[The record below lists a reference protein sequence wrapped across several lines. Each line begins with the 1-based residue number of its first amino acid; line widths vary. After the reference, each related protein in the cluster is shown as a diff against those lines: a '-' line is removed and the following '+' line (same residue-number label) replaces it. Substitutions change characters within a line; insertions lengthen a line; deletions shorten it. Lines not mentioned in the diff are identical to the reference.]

1 MEQARRPTS
10 SKDTDQTLDTE
21 VYQPNTTGGG
31 IPAVGESQSD
41 NGSDPGVVPMNENE
55 FERTAIRCFR
65 YFIIVLMLSATIAA
79 GVASYNY
86 LHGEEGRDFQK
97 EFDIVADDI
106 RLLSSDRLDAFR
118 ADFRSLSW
126 TITGLA
132 KSSNATWPFY
142 TDVNFPVIV
151 SNFRKTTGT
160 GMIALSPIVHN
171 IVEQFQWTNYSQTHQ
186 GWIQDHLDFQA
197 KKTTIAAEEEN
208 VVFNNNNNEMDDIY
222 PGIFRWTDQGRVRE
236 DGVGPFLPLWQMMDA
251 PQDPSNINLNLLS
264 DDAYKQVF
272 DAVLAQKS
280 PIMTDIFDDMLPELK
295 ESNNEDEEEDLP
307 MSLFVHPVYQDVTQQ
322 QIVAILTASI
332 VWSPLFVLASDEATP
347 PVDVVIEEGCDRKLT
362 FQVTGPNVEFKGYED
377 LHDPAYDGYETSF
390 DLAHSIRTH
399 YVTEFEGC
407 EHGISIYPTKGFWDQ
422 YHTTAPASTTGI
434 IVGAFLFMCIIF
446 YLYDAAVHMRQKRI
460 LRVASQSEK
469 ILSVL
474 YPKTIRDR
482 LFGMEDK
489 AEEEQPKG
497 GKKGGRKRLNDDLIK
512 ATKYQLKQYMKSSP
526 GQLDGVTGGFDSKPI
541 ADLFLD
547 ATVLFAD
554 ISGFTAWSSV
564 REPTQVFTLLESVY
578 RAFDVIA
585 RRRKVFKVET
595 VGDCYVAVTGLP
607 EPTKDHARI
616 MALFAKE
623 CVTRF
628 EELVGMLETTL
639 GPDTGDL
646 GIRVGIHSGP
656 VTAGVLRGDKSRFQL
671 FGDTVNTAS
680 RVESTGKRNMIHV
693 SEETAFL
700 LTAAGMQDQLKRR
713 EELVSAKGKG
723 KLLTFWLKVDRK
735 EPEQSEY
742 MHNRPHDGFQNGDG
756 AFVNKPTNYN
766 NTCLNTDASNYEAIE
781 EMLSPRVRRLCQWNV
796 DILARHL
803 KQIVAHRDAQGPM
816 NQNYNEELSR
826 REVSICR
833 QMDVLD
839 EVVEIIP
846 LPGFDPNVY
855 KRQKDPNDIELPE
868 VVMKQIRLYVACIAA
883 MYHDNPFHN
892 FEHASHVMMSVSK
905 LLSRIV
911 AADDILNEDENAAE
925 ANDFGWSIHDHTY
938 GITSDPMTQFSVI
951 LAAMV
956 HDVDHTGVSNAQLVN
971 ENHRLAAM
979 FDNKSIAEQNSM
991 VLAWDILMDSRFHD
1005 FRRTIYAAP
1014 FELDRFR
1021 QLMGN
1026 TVMATDIMDK
1036 ELQALR
1042 RNRWDKAFNSV
1053 NITND
1058 SIVDPHAS
1066 MVVPEGTKDKVNRK
1080 ATIVIEHLIQASDVA
1095 HTMQHWHIYQKWNE
1109 RLFAEMALAYK
1120 AGRLGFN
1127 PAEKWYQGEIG
1138 FYDHYI
1144 IPLAK
1149 KLKDCGVF
1157 GVASD
1162 EYLNYAMENRQEWE
1176 EKGHGFVAELTAKY
1190 MGDVQKEE
1198 EKVEP
1203 QPDKPTAIAAP
1214 PAKTDETGSVTS
1226 QVSEAISAMSG
1237 SVGSGTQVEI
1247 V

>member
-1 MEQARRPTS
+1 MDNTI
-10 SKDTDQTLDTE
+10 DTE
-21 VYQPNTTGGG
+21 DYTNGGG
-31 IPAVGESQSD
+31 ATAGNHHHHNPMVVEELS
-41 NGSDPGVVPMNENE
+41 GSASEDGQMNENE

-79 GVASYNY
+79 GVASFNY

-97 EFDIVADDI
+97 EFDVVADDI
-106 RLLSSDRLDAFR
+106 RLLSSDRLADFQ

-132 KSSNATWPFY
+132 KSSNASWPFY

-151 SNFRKTTGT
+151 SNFRKTTST
-160 GMIALSPIVHN
+160 SMIALSPIVHN
-171 IVEQFQWTNYSQTHQ
+171 IIEKVQWTNYSQTHQ
-186 GWIQDHLDFQA
+186 GWIQDHLAYQV
-197 KKTTIAAEEEN
+197 KTTTTSAADED
-208 VVFNNNNNEMDDIY
+208 VVFVEDIPNIY
-222 PGIFRWTDQGRVRE
+222 PGIFRWTDQGRVRD

-251 PQDPSNINLNLLS
+251 PQDPSSINLNLLS
-264 DDAYKQVF
+264 DESYKQVF
-272 DAVLAQKS
+272 DAVLSEKA
-280 PIMTDIFDDMLPELK
+280 PIMTEIFDNRNGGLVPQLEPNRVD
-295 ESNNEDEEEDLP
+295 DLP
-307 MSLFVHPVYQDVTQQ
+307 ISLFLYPVYQDVTREKV
-322 QIVAILTASI
+322 VAILTSSI
-332 VWSPLFVLASDEATP
+332 DWSPLFALASDEATP
-347 PVDVVIEEGCDRKLT
+347 PVDVVIQENCDRMLT

-377 LHDPAYDGYETSF
+377 LHDTAYDQYQISF
-390 DLAHSIRTH
+390 YLAPDIHLQHIQSEGTH
-399 YVTEFEGC
+399 HAHC
-407 EHGISIYPTKGFWDQ
+407 ERGISVYPTRGFWEQ
-422 YHTTAPASTTGI
+422 YHTSAPASTTGI
-434 IVGAFLFMCIIF
+434 IVGAFFFMCIIF

-482 LFGMEDK
+482 LFGLEDK
-489 AEEEQPKG
+489 VEEEPASAGK

-512 ATKYQLKQYMKSSP
+512 ATKYQLKQYMKSTP
-526 GQLDGVTGGFDSKPI
+526 GHLDAVTGGFDSKPI

-554 ISGFTAWSSV
+554 IAGFTAWSSV

-578 RAFDVIA
+578 RAFDIIA

-616 MALFAKE
+616 MALFAQE
-623 CVTRF
+623 CVERF

-693 SEETAFL
+693 SQETADL
-700 LTAAGMQDQLKRR
+700 LTAAGMESELKRR

-723 KLLTFWLKVDRK
+723 KLQTYWLKVNHK
-735 EPEQSEY
+735 EEEQSDY
-742 MHNRPHDGFQNGDG
+742 INSKPFDGLQSGSLSNSG
-756 AFVNKPTNYN
+756 FVTKPTNYN

-803 KQIVAHRDAQGPM
+803 KQIVAHRNAQGPM
-816 NQNYNEELSR
+816 EENYNEELSR
-826 REVSICR
+826 REVAICR

-846 LPGFDPNVY
+846 LPGFDPHVY
-855 KRQKDPNDIELPE
+855 KRQQDPNEIELPE

-925 ANDFGWSIHDHTY
+925 ATDFGWSIHDHTY

-956 HDVDHTGVSNAQLVN
+956 HDVDHTGVSNAQLVK

-979 FDNKSIAEQNSM
+979 FDNKSIAEQNSI

-1014 FELDRFR
+1014 YELDRFR

-1042 RNRWDKAFNSV
+1042 RNRWDKAFNAVNPIADSSV
-1053 NITND
+1053 NQ
-1058 SIVDPHAS
+1058 HAT

-1109 RLFAEMALAYK
+1109 RLFAEMSAAYK

-1162 EYLNYAMENRQEWE
+1162 EYLNYALENRQEWE
-1176 EKGHGFVAELTAKY
+1176 EKGHAFVAQLTAKY
-1190 MGDVQKEE
+1190 MGDVEPEE
-1198 EKVEP
+1198 EKTEP
-1203 QPDKPTAIAAP
+1203 QPAKPAAIATP
-1214 PAKTDETGSVTS
+1214 PVKTDETGSVTS
-1226 QVSEAISAMSG
+1226 QVSEDISAMSG
-1237 SVGSGTQVEI
+1237 SVGSGAELEI